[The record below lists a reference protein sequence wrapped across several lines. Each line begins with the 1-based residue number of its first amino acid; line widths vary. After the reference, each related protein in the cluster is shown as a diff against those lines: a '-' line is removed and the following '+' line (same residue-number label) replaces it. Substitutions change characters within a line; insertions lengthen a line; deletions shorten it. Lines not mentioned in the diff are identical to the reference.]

1 MFSDYTLFP
10 SQPFLSTFIYKDFGL
25 FNKGWDARSL
35 VSAAVLDNPDYLPV
49 KTDYETEYSDDSVD
63 NFRGLFEFDAEEEFF
78 DDWRSD
84 SSFTNFTLVSETSL
98 ES

>member
-1 MFSDYTLFP
+1 M
-10 SQPFLSTFIYKDFGL
+10 STFLYKDFGL
-25 FNKGWDARSL
+25 FNKGWDARST
-35 VSAAVLDNPDYLPV
+35 VAATVLDDPDFLPV

-63 NFRGLFEFDAEEEFF
+63 YFRELFAVVDAEEEFF
-78 DDWRSD
+78 DDWRSE